1 MEFLSNSWEILSCFC
16 QSFVSL
22 CIWQNFFHN
31 WQKIFCC
38 WQNCFSGW
46 QNFFR
51 IWQNTTHVLDWFDR
65 IPQKC
70 LKSIKIYKT
79 PIQMIILKKLWNR
92 NFVRRIFQW
101 GHYYRRFV
109 QTNYFSKSSILYF
122 ENHLYWRIIIK
133 NNIFFYLCI
142 MHFVQSK
149 TSKFLFL

>member
-46 QNFFR
+46 QNVFR
-51 IWQNTTHVLDWFDR
+51 IWQNITHVLDWFDR

-70 LKSIKIYKT
+70 LKSIKLYKT
-79 PIQMIILKKLWNR
+79 PIQILLTKVAKSYLET
-92 NFVRRIFQW
+92 FVRRIFQW

-109 QTNYFSKSSILYF
+109 QKNILAKVLFCILF

-133 NNIFFYLCI
+133 NNIFSIHVICI
-142 MHFVQSK
+142 LS
-149 TSKFLFL
+149 